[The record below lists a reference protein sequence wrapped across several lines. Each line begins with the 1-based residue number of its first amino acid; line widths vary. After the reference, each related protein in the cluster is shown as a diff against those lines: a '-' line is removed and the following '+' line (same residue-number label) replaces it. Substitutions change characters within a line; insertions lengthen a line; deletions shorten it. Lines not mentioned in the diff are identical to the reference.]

1 MKENIVKENIM
12 AGLLMIFGISTFLSI
27 IFVIVSVPVYYL
39 DRTFCYTQYSDYAPQ
54 FSYFGGCR
62 IVWNEKLTPVE
73 NVGFRDFTQTP

>member
-1 MKENIVKENIM
+1 MRENIIPVLC
-12 AGLLMIFGISTFLSI
+12 AVSI
-27 IFVIVSVPVYYL
+27 IFILTFFLIGIISIPVYYL
-39 DRTFCYTQYSDYAPQ
+39 NRTFCYTQYSDYAPQ